1 MALRRAER
9 PGPADHQATAEVLHL
24 LDDLVRLIDVATAA
38 ADTPQRGHAM
48 TVADKIRDLR
58 QRLDPAQQ
66 VTPTRYSGPW
76 YDDLVSAL
84 GDLRGV
90 AWEALR
96 VRLDELEAG
105 VERLSTRPTRRRWWH

>member
-1 MALRRAER
+1 MVLGKARR
-9 PGPADHQATAEVLHL
+9 PDPAGHEATDEVLHL

-38 ADTPQRGHAM
+38 AGTPRRGHGM
-48 TVADKIRDLR
+48 TVAGKIRDLR

-66 VTPTRYSGPW
+66 VPPARYSGPW

-105 VERLSTRPTRRRWWH
+105 VERLSNRPTRRRWWQ

>member
-1 MALRRAER
+1 MALGKNRH
-9 PGPADHQATAEVLHL
+9 PGPADHKTTDEVLHL

-38 ADTPQRGHAM
+38 ADTPRRGHAM
-48 TVADKIRDLR
+48 TVAGKIRDLR
-58 QRLDPAQQ
+58 QRLDPAHQ
-66 VTPTRYSGPW
+66 VPPTPYSGPW

-105 VERLSTRPTRRRWWH
+105 VDRLSDRRTRRRWWQ